1 MLLKLPILIVFAYGP
16 ICSVLPELSI
26 PPTRGI
32 DTLGSE
38 GTSKILNPGLDVS
51 IFVISN
57 IGVSVELD
65 VIVLNPGLYELN
77 EDILNSPAVTKLEL
91 LNIDK
96 LLTLI
101 L

>member
-1 MLLKLPILIVFAYGP
+1 M
-16 ICSVLPELSI
+16 
-26 PPTRGI
+26 
-32 DTLGSE
+32 
-38 GTSKILNPGLDVS
+38 LNPGLDVS

-57 IGVSVELD
+57 TGVSVEVD

-101 L
+101 LL